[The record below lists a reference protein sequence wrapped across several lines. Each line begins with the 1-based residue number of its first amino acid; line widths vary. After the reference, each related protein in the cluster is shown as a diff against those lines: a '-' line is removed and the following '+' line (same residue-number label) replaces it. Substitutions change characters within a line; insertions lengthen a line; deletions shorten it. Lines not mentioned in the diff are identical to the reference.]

1 MALSFRRVLAL
12 PPSLRHRLYST
23 TPAPTSTLKPEI
35 YDIVTIGGGPVG
47 LSFVAALRTHPSTRH
62 LKIALIDS
70 QDLTPRSLTVGE
82 DATDFSNRCSSLTP
96 TSVRYL
102 KDIGAW
108 SKIRRERVQ
117 PYHGMEVWDGVSGS
131 RIRFDGWEQH
141 HDSNSMLLDPIAEMI
156 PGSRFQASRQK
167 YESSEDDGVVATM
180 CENANLTSALLQLL
194 HAPSPAADAG
204 TLTILDKT
212 KVSSIQLGPDAVT
225 SDPTSPDL
233 SQWPIIQLPHH
244 TFAARLLVGA
254 DGASSPVRTFANIAS
269 PGWDYPQHGVV
280 ATLTVSH
287 PSRIAY
293 QRFLPTG
300 PIALL
305 PLPGNAA
312 SLVWSTTPA
321 HAVTLKS
328 LPPPAISALVNAAF
342 RLLPVDLE
350 FILTHPPSDVEDEVR
365 WRVGATPG
373 SSTGLPETLP
383 LVTGAREGS
392 IASFPL
398 KMRHADTYTAP
409 RVALLGDAAHTVHP
423 LAGQGLNLG
432 LADSAALSSLI
443 VDGVQRGMDLGS
455 EWCLEGY
462 NSARWGQNSAVLGVC
477 DKLQKVYS
485 VGSGPVVW
493 GRSVGVNILERM
505 GMVKGWLMGAAG
517 GGSVR

>member
-1 MALSFRRVLAL
+1 MAFSLRRVLTL
-12 PPSLRHRLYST
+12 PSYLRHRLYST
-23 TPAPTSTLKPEI
+23 TPASTSNLTPEI

-47 LSFVAALRTHPSTRH
+47 LSFVAALRSHPSTRH

-70 QDLTPRSLTVGE
+70 QDLTSRFHVYGE
-82 DATDFSNRCSSLTP
+82 NAADFSNRCSSLTP

-108 SKIRRERVQ
+108 GRINEDRVQ
-117 PYHGMEVWDGVSGS
+117 PYYGMEVWDGVSGS
-131 RIRFDGWEQH
+131 RIRFDGWEQQ
-141 HDSNSMLLDPIAEMI
+141 
-156 PGSRFQASRQK
+156 R
-167 YESSEDDGVVATM
+167 ESGGVVATM
-180 CENANLTSALLQLL
+180 CENANLTTALLQLL
-194 HAPSPAADAG
+194 HSSSPAADTG

-212 KVSSIQLGPDAVT
+212 KVSSIQLGPNASN

-233 SQWPIIQLPHH
+233 SQWPIIQLPNHAL
-244 TFAARLLVGA
+244 AARLLVGA
-254 DGASSPVRTFANIAS
+254 DGASSPVRSFANIAS
-269 PGWDYPQHGVV
+269 PGWDYAQHGVV
-280 ATLTVSH
+280 ATLTLSH

-312 SLVWSTTPA
+312 SLVWSTTPS
-321 HAVTLKS
+321 HAATLKS
-328 LPPPAISALVNAAF
+328 LPPPAVAALVNAAF

-350 FILTHPPSDVEDEVR
+350 FILTHLPNNIEDEIR

-373 SSTGLPETLP
+373 PSTGLPETLP
-383 LVTGAREGS
+383 HVTGAQESS

-409 RVALLGDAAHTVHP
+409 RVALIGDAAHTVHP

-443 VDGVQRGMDLGS
+443 ANGVRRGMDIGS

-462 NSARWGQNSAVLGVC
+462 NSARWAQNSAVLGVC
-477 DKLQKVYS
+477 DKLQKIYS

-493 GRSVGVNILERM
+493 GRSLGVNLLERM

-517 GGSVR
+517 GGPAR